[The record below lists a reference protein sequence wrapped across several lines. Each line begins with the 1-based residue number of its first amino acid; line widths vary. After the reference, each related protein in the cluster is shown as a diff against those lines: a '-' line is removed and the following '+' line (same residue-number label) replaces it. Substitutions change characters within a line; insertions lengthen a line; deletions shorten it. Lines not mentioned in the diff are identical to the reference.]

1 MRSIATYEMILKF
14 RKYFVWYRKYLAWNR
29 KYLAWTGFQN
39 GWSFW
44 EFLFW
49 EKLLEKWLHENS
61 ATKCKNQYLTG
72 QSKVSISPW
81 KFDPKDIF
89 FQIFGPTFFRI
100 HGPGLTDFE
109 VNEPTRTRTGKN
121 FRQGLDQN
129 EKFLKI
135 LDQFGPN
142 LLNWSVNLW
151 PWSKFLTL
159 LVLIHFWSA
168 YVRLFTK
175 ILWCSKLRNTYSKL
189 QYCNNVADSMMQHFC
204 NNYCKNFINYR
215 LEQTDFT
222 ASCTMLH
229 NVLYLGFTCDNKNA
243 ILHEDYPTAR
253 LSI

>member
-1 MRSIATYEMILKF
+1 MKWGPPEVSCPKPEVPDMNSQT
-14 RKYFVWYRKYLAWNR
+14 
-29 KYLAWTGFQN
+29 QN
-39 GWSFW
+39 GWSSR
-44 EFLFW
+44 EFFFG

-61 ATKCKNQYLTG
+61 ATKCKNQYLTD

-81 KFDPKDIF
+81 KFDPTEIF
-89 FQIFGPTFFRI
+89 FQILGQGPAFFRI
-100 HGPGLTDFE
+100 HGPGPTDFK
-109 VNEPTRTRTGKN
+109 VDGPTRTRTGKN
-121 FRQGLDQN
+121 FRQGLDRNQ
-129 EKFLKI
+129 KFLKI

-142 LLNWSVNLW
+142 LLTWPLNLS
-151 PWSKFLTL
+151 PWSKSHTF
-159 LVLIHFWSA
+159 LVLNHFWSV

-175 ILWCSKLRNTYSKL
+175 ILWRLKLRNTYSKL

-215 LEQTDFT
+215 REQTDFT